1 MSQTNFK
8 IDIAKISYELKKSN
22 PAFMKKELSKVCRTS
37 NVTIGSWE
45 KEAPD
50 VIELLYSLCQSFDF
64 PFTKMVM
71 ASSDAFPSIKLLKYY
86 HTETKNDLVE
96 ILIIPE

>member
-8 IDIAKISYELKKSN
+8 IDITKISYELKRSN
-22 PAFMKKELSKVCRTS
+22 PDFMKKDLSKICGTS
-37 NVTIGSWE
+37 NVTIMSWE

-64 PFTKMVM
+64 NFNEMIM
-71 ASSDAFPSIKLLKYY
+71 ASSDSFPSIKLLKHY